1 MGRIARSERS
11 GYQIL
16 AQFAKAWRKP
26 AIRDLGRGCTERL
39 AEGQSEVT
47 VMAVPEADCQLGQVQ
62 AAIRDPLQGGSQ
74 ADLIEVLMDG
84 NSSLPPENMT

>member
-16 AQFAKAWRKP
+16 AQIAKAWRKL
-26 AIRDLGRGCTERL
+26 AIRDLGRGYTERL

-47 VMAVPEADCQLGQVQ
+47 VMAVPQADCQLGQVE
-62 AAIRDPLQGGSQ
+62 AAIRDHLQGSSQ

-84 NSSLPPENMT
+84 DSGLPAENMT